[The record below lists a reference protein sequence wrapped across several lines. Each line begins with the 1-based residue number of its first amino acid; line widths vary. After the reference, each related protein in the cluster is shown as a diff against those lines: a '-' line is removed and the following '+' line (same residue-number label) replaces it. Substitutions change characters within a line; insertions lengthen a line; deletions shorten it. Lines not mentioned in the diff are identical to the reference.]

1 MYLRKIIK
9 KHFFP
14 YLRYFYLDPINK
26 EYDKKNPPKKKKT
39 STAKKALT
47 MNIPT
52 VFSDTIFKILSY
64 APPFGKGDV
73 TKNS

>member
-1 MYLRKIIK
+1 MIRKILLK
-9 KHFFP
+9 RRRHP
-14 YLRYFYLDPINK
+14 QQ
-26 EYDKKNPPKKKKT
+26 
-39 STAKKALT
+39 KKALT

-73 TKNS
+73 TKNSCPKITHSKLSALIPSKKSSPLDF